1 MQDAANGKKLLPC
14 STPPPLQDEA
24 PIPGQLEVAAS
35 CRALLPRRGGEQQAK
50 RVPAL
55 HGPLSSAFR
64 STLFS
69 SSIVQNDRRT
79 DRARLGEEAA
89 PSIVGV

>member
-1 MQDAANGKKLLPC
+1 M
-14 STPPPLQDEA
+14 
-24 PIPGQLEVAAS
+24 
-35 CRALLPRRGGEQQAK
+35 
-50 RVPAL
+50 PAL
-55 HGPLSSAFR
+55 HEPLSSAFR